1 MPLNSKI
8 DVAKVRSHLI
18 PISGAHG
25 RKYVPVAPNL
35 RETIAL
41 LSSCS
46 KNVKSQ
52 PVTSFSILGFH
63 SGSDFPK
70 GVTVSP
76 CQSVLQRTLGAVVAQ
91 RQPSCVWAHGSIVF
105 VMLWGG
111 VLISFTIVQW
121 ARHCA
126 KGCLILYLK
135 NVETCGLT
143 MSDCSHILFVW
154 YAYHTSTSH
163 QSLQYPGPSM
173 RWRIST
179 QCLMSLRS

>member
-1 MPLNSKI
+1 MWLKWEVICFKFPARTAENMFLLHQTYVKPLPCYHR
-8 DVAKVRSHLI
+8 AARMWKV
-18 PISGAHG
+18 
-25 RKYVPVAPNL
+25 NL
-35 RETIAL
+35 L
-41 LSSCS
+41 HPFPFWSSM
-46 KNVKSQ
+46 
-52 PVTSFSILGFH
+52 FH

-70 GVTVSP
+70 GVTDSP
-76 CQSVLQRTLGAVVAQ
+76 CQSVVQRTLGAVVAQ

-143 MSDCSHILFVW
+143 MSDCTHILFVW
-154 YAYHTSTSH
+154 YACHTSTSH
-163 QSLQYPGPSM
+163 QSLQHPGPSM
-173 RWRIST
+173 QWRINT

>member
-1 MPLNSKI
+1 MFLGKGISFGQRLVSYFMPLNSKI

-25 RKYVPVAPNL
+25 RKFVPVAPNL

-76 CQSVLQRTLGAVVAQ
+76 CQSVLQRTLGAVRLVIE
-91 RQPSCVWAHGSIVF
+91 SEDNIG
-105 VMLWGG
+105 
-111 VLISFTIVQW
+111 
-121 ARHCA
+121 
-126 KGCLILYLK
+126 
-135 NVETCGLT
+135 
-143 MSDCSHILFVW
+143 
-154 YAYHTSTSH
+154 
-163 QSLQYPGPSM
+163 
-173 RWRIST
+173 
-179 QCLMSLRS
+179 

>member
-1 MPLNSKI
+1 VFLGKGISFGQRLVSYFMPLNSKI

-52 PVTSFSILGFH
+52 PVTSSSILGFH

-105 VMLWGG
+105 VML
-111 VLISFTIVQW
+111 
-121 ARHCA
+121 
-126 KGCLILYLK
+126 
-135 NVETCGLT
+135 
-143 MSDCSHILFVW
+143 
-154 YAYHTSTSH
+154 
-163 QSLQYPGPSM
+163 
-173 RWRIST
+173 
-179 QCLMSLRS
+179 